1 MHVEVFKG
9 GGKQPWY
16 MHLKAHNGKI
26 ITASEGYSSHA
37 AALKAAKMAFPN
49 VPLRDLTAETTGD

>member
-1 MHVEVFKG
+1 MYVEVFKG

-16 MHLKAHNGKI
+16 MHLKAYNGKI

-37 AALKAAKMAFPN
+37 AALRAAKMAFPN
-49 VPLRDLTAETTGD
+49 VEIRDEAAEE